1 MKISVSEVASEV
13 KMDDME
19 ITESNFKEKVIE
31 KSKEVP
37 VVVDFWASWCMPCL
51 MLGPMIEKIA
61 EDYKGKIILAK
72 VNIDDNQALAR
83 EYKVMGIPA
92 VKMFKQGKIID
103 EFTGALPEAEIKNWI
118 EKNL

>member
-1 MKISVSEVASEV
+1 MNRGKFRGLSEV

-31 KSKEVP
+31 KSKEIP
-37 VVVDFWASWCMPCL
+37 VIVDFWASWCMPCL
-51 MLGPMIEKIA
+51 MLSPNLEKIA

-72 VNIDDNQALAR
+72 VNVDDNQVLSQQF
-83 EYKVMGIPA
+83 KIMGIPA
-92 VKMFKQGKIID
+92 VKMFKRGKVVD
-103 EFTGALPEAEIKNWI
+103 EFTGAISESEIKNWI